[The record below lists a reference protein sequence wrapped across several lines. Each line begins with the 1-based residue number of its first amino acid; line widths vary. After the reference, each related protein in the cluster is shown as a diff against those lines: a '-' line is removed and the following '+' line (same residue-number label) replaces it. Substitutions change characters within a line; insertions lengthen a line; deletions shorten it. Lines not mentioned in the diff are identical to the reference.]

1 MALAVM
7 AMAGSTAAY
16 GGETDTYV
24 TGTYINGT
32 DVSGQTVDGA
42 RAVWRT
48 RTATSWR
55 WWKRTGIKR

>member
-1 MALAVM
+1 MMVKKAAGLWMALAVM

-42 RAVWRT
+42 RAVLEL
-48 RTATSWR
+48 SL
-55 WWKRTGIKR
+55 IHI